1 MTKFM
6 TIEFITIDCAG
17 YVIQGFKIPF
27 PYAAFTVAMILSII
41 EQI

>member
-1 MTKFM
+1 M

-17 YVIQGFKIPF
+17 YVLQGFKIPF
-27 PYAAFTVAMILSII
+27 PYAAFTVVMIPSIR